1 MDGKHVDLEN
11 PLRRWTRHLS
21 QKGEMYR
28 AVSDGHSG
36 LEGIVAKTL
45 LNGFLVLFDTEMIY
59 QAVTMMVDFK
69 PPCSV

>member
-1 MDGKHVDLEN
+1 
-11 PLRRWTRHLS
+11 
-21 QKGEMYR
+21 MYR

-36 LEGIVAKTL
+36 LEEIVAKTL

-59 QAVTMMVDFK
+59 QAVTMIVGFK